1 MVATS
6 PTSSP
11 AGVVGR
17 TVPRTFTPPLVTG
30 PPGPCGCGCALT
42 PDTSEGYDLID
53 WATDVL
59 RAPPRPWQRWAAI
72 HGLELLPDGRPR
84 FRILLVVAGRQ
95 SGKTWL
101 PSTLS
106 TWWQFCCNVP
116 LILGTST
123 KLDYARESWNRA
135 CALVEAAPA
144 LSDLRGRRWRRE
156 ANGEQESWSATRARY
171 KIAPANAEGGRSL
184 TVHRLILDELRQHHT
199 HDAWSASVY
208 AGNAV
213 RDFQCWALSNA
224 GTAQSIVLNE
234 LQDACETYIRTGV
247 GDPRTGM
254 FSWSAPDDADPLDV
268 AALAQANPSMNLPGG
283 PSSELLLQQAS
294 SALAAGGSML
304 AEFRTEVMC
313 IRVTS
318 MAPAVDGAAWHAA
331 RQPGPL
337 SGVAGRVAACLDVAP
352 DGAHVA
358 LVVAATVDV
367 GGQQKVRVEVAG
379 GWDDLATARA
389 ALPALVARIR
399 PYALG
404 WFPGGPAA
412 ALDAD
417 LRDRRKGGVRGWPP
431 RGVRVAEI
439 TAAVPAVCLG
449 FSALVAAGGVLHS
462 GQDLLDAQ
470 VAAAQRRTRGDA
482 WTFDRR
488 PGDPVHV
495 DAVYAA
501 AGAVHLA
508 RTVPPRRTSAPLTV
522 VPD

>member
-1 MVATS
+1 VVATS
-6 PTSSP
+6 PASP
-11 AGVVGR
+11 AAGVVGA
-17 TVPRTFTPPLVTG
+17 TVPRVFTPPLVTG

-42 PDTSEGYDLID
+42 PDTSEGYDLVD

-59 RAPPRPWQRWAAI
+59 HAPPRPWQRWAAI

-84 FRILLVVAGRQ
+84 FRTLLVVAGRQ

-106 TWWQFCCNVP
+106 TWWQFCCHVP
-116 LILGTST
+116 LTLGTST

-135 CALVEAAPA
+135 CVLVESAPA
-144 LSDLRGRRWRRE
+144 LADRRGRRWRRE
-156 ANGEQESWSATRARY
+156 ANGEQESWTKRRARY

-213 RDFQCWALSNA
+213 ADFQAWALSNA
-224 GTAQSIVLNE
+224 GTAQSVVLNE
-234 LQDACETYIRTGV
+234 LQDACELQITTGV

-254 FSWSAPDDADPLDV
+254 FAWSAPDDADPLDV
-268 AALAQANPSMNLPGG
+268 YALAQANPSMNLPGG
-283 PSSELLLQQAS
+283 PTSELLLQQAAT
-294 SALAAGGSML
+294 ALAAGGRML
-304 AEFRTEVMC
+304 AEYKTEVMC

-318 MAPAVDGAAWHAA
+318 MAPALDAAAWQTANRPA
-331 RQPGPL
+331 PL
-337 SGVAGRVAACLDVAP
+337 SGAAGRVAACVDVAP
-352 DGAHVA
+352 DGAHAA
-358 LVVAATVDV
+358 LVLAALVDV
-367 GGQQKVRVEVAG
+367 DGEQRVRVEVAA
-379 GWDDLATARA
+379 GWDDLAQARA

-399 PYALG
+399 PYTIG
-404 WFPGGPAA
+404 WFPSGPAA

-417 LRDRRKGGVRGWPP
+417 LRDRRKSGVRGWPP

-449 FSALVAAGGVLHS
+449 FASLLAAGGIVHS

-470 VAAAQRRTRGDA
+470 VLAAQRRGRGDG
-482 WTFDRR
+482 WVFDRR

-508 RTVPPRRTSAPLTV
+508 RTVPPRRASAPLTIV
-522 VPD
+522 GD